1 MEMSENVRTD
11 GNSEVK
17 VAVGEEYVALEIEVI
32 ELEEDVITSSW
43 CPSNTIPCESETPC
57 TETKP

>member
-1 MEMSENVRTD
+1 MSENVRTD

-32 ELEEDVITSSW
+32 ELEEDVITIS
-43 CPSNTIPCESETPC
+43 CTDEHCDNETY
-57 TETKP
+57 

>member
-32 ELEEDVITSSW
+32 ELEEDVITSSG
-43 CPSNTIPCESETPC
+43 CTEETP
-57 TETKP
+57 ENNYPPIIP

>member
-1 MEMSENVRTD
+1 MSENVRTD

-32 ELEEDVITSSW
+32 ELEEDVITSS
-43 CPSNTIPCESETPC
+43 CTDETCQSESTCTIDTCSMYPM
-57 TETKP
+57 